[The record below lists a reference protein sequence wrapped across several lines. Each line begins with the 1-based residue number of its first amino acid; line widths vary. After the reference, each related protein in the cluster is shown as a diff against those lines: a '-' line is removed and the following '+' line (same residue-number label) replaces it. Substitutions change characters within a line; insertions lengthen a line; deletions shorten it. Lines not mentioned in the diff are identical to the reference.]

1 MQNQGEGHGCFG
13 ALLGIVLWVVSAFFL
28 SPLVGLLTVIGVG
41 LVGLLISSRDEVDH
55 GVIRGLSN
63 AAFIQYG
70 LLFLWTL
77 ADDPL
82 PDKLA
87 GSSVGTAVCCL
98 VMFGVF
104 GASQKRD

>member
-13 ALLGIVLWVVSAFFL
+13 ALLGIVLWISSAFFL

-41 LVGLLISSRDEVDH
+41 VVGLAISSRGEVDH

-63 AAFIQYG
+63 VSFILFA
-70 LLFLWTL
+70 LLFLVTL

-82 PDKLA
+82 PDRLA
-87 GSSVGTAVCCL
+87 GSSFGTSICCL

-104 GASQKRD
+104 GASQKRG